1 VGRVFREADVPDAAT
16 VVIQSVSG
24 TVNAGDRL
32 AQEFLVGDGA
42 RARIRSQ
49 GAVAVHRANDGV
61 GSHEGT
67 RLVVAS
73 GGVIENL
80 TEPRLLFPGAD
91 YSQQAVLDVAGGG
104 VAIHVEAFIDSGN
117 RYGAGRYSAPRSRE
131 AGSYASQTRILRDG
145 VLLAQEVSRATLPLP
160 GEHPAHALVILAAAD
175 VDVAA
180 LDAAWSEWHDRMG
193 TPRLY
198 GAASALPF
206 DAGISVR
213 IAAADGR
220 LLREAVASC
229 VAVLRTVIR

>member
-1 VGRVFREADVPDAAT
+1 VGRVFREVDIPDAAT

-32 AQEFLVGDGA
+32 SQEFVVGDGA

-49 GAVAVHRANDGV
+49 GAVSVHRAKEGV
-61 GSHEGT
+61 GSHEET
-67 RLVVAS
+67 RLVVDG

-91 YSQQAVLDVAGGG
+91 YSQQATLELRAGG
-104 VAIHVEAFIDSGN
+104 VAIHVEAFVAI
-117 RYGAGRYSAPRSRE
+117 AGRSGE
-131 AGSYASQTRILRDG
+131 AGYYASQTRILRDG
-145 VLLAQEVSRATLPLP
+145 LLLAQEVSRVTLPLP
-160 GEHPAHALVILAAAD
+160 AEHPAHALVILASAD
-175 VDVAA
+175 IDASA
-180 LDAAWSEWHDRMG
+180 LDSAWSDWHDRMG

-206 DAGISVR
+206 DAGVSVR

-220 LLREAVASC
+220 LLREAIASS